1 MTNSRR
7 ENSQSGIFRNRT
19 RHAQSSGKLKNKSFY
34 LRLNVSPN
42 AADAVANDVRY
53 HLKCQVKIQPL
64 IDPKKDLQEL
74 DDFKQVASDIE
85 LTSFAKYKLSNP
97 VGLIMD
103 MNTLNE
109 TY

>member
-53 HLKCQVKIQPL
+53 HLKC
-64 IDPKKDLQEL
+64 
-74 DDFKQVASDIE
+74 
-85 LTSFAKYKLSNP
+85 
-97 VGLIMD
+97 
-103 MNTLNE
+103 
-109 TY
+109 

>member
-1 MTNSRR
+1 M
-7 ENSQSGIFRNRT
+7 
-19 RHAQSSGKLKNKSFY
+19 
-34 LRLNVSPN
+34 
-42 AADAVANDVRY
+42 
-53 HLKCQVKIQPL
+53 QPL

-85 LTSFAKYKLSNP
+85 LTSFAKYQLSNP